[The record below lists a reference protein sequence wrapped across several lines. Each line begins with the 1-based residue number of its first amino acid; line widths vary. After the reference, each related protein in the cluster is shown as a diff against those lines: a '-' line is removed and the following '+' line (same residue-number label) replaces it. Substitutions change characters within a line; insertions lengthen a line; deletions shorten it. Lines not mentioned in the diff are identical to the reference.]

1 MTPRVQAGARHCRE
15 TDEAPL
21 PCLTRRPR
29 ADRSRARP
37 RPRESPRPGRPPDN
51 EWSTPRE
58 ASVEQMRRQ
67 ICGSSPHRTCRRRSN
82 ASAGKAGP
90 GSVFPRRLPEGSAAK
105 TCWRP
110 RRSDKVDRSFCA
122 GILRALGALGNCHRE
137 PLAPNAFGVERSA
150 MIRRAI
156 YPGSFDP
163 VTNGHLD
170 VIDRARKLF
179 DEVIVAVAHNDQ
191 KQPLFTLEER
201 LQLLRETLGNS
212 DHVEIAPLDG
222 LLVDFA
228 VARQATAVI
237 RGLRAISDFEFEFQM
252 ALMNRKLDA
261 SVETIF
267 LMPKEEYTYL
277 SSRIVKEIARL
288 GGNIAEFVPP
298 RVAEAHRSKL
308 AKRRS
313 LPAKLPPSA

>member
-1 MTPRVQAGARHCRE
+1 
-15 TDEAPL
+15 
-21 PCLTRRPR
+21 
-29 ADRSRARP
+29 
-37 RPRESPRPGRPPDN
+37 
-51 EWSTPRE
+51 
-58 ASVEQMRRQ
+58 
-67 ICGSSPHRTCRRRSN
+67 
-82 ASAGKAGP
+82 
-90 GSVFPRRLPEGSAAK
+90 
-105 TCWRP
+105 
-110 RRSDKVDRSFCA
+110 
-122 GILRALGALGNCHRE
+122 
-137 PLAPNAFGVERSA
+137 

-201 LQLLRETLGNS
+201 LEFLRGTIGKLEK
-212 DHVEIAPLDG
+212 VEIAPLDG

-237 RGLRAISDFEFEFQM
+237 RGLRAVSDFEFEFQM
-252 ALMNRKLDA
+252 ALMNRKLEA
-261 SVETIF
+261 TVETIF

-288 GGNIAEFVPP
+288 GGDVEEF
-298 RVAEAHRSKL
+298 
-308 AKRRS
+308 
-313 LPAKLPPSA
+313 LPAQVAAALRAKLKK